1 MLVEGLG
8 SITFVNGVLR
18 VQLTSI
24 NAEGKFIDAGSL
36 EIPGAK
42 VGDIIQGLAN
52 GSQGIIEKLNEKS
65 ATNDEQ
71 KSAGKSKSKKTKNK

>member
-24 NAEGKFIDAGSL
+24 NAEGKFVDAGSL

-42 VGDIIQGLAN
+42 VGDIIQGLVN
-52 GSQGIIEKLNEKS
+52 GSQGIIEKLNEDSSTK
-65 ATNDEQ
+65 NEQ
-71 KSAGKSKSKKTKNK
+71 KSAGKSKSKKTKK

>member
-24 NAEGKFIDAGSL
+24 NAEGKFVDAGSL

-52 GSQGIIEKLNEKS
+52 GSQGIIEKLNEDSVIK
-65 ATNDEQ
+65 DEQ
-71 KSAGKSKSKKTKNK
+71 KSVGKSKSKKTKK

>member
-8 SITFVNGVLR
+8 SITFVNGVLS

-24 NAEGKFIDAGSL
+24 NAEGKFVDAGSL

-52 GSQGIIEKLNEKS
+52 GSQGIIEKLNEDS